1 MKNKFLIDTHTF
13 IWLIDDDPK
22 LSDTYKILIEDFDNE
37 IFISIASLWEM
48 AIKISIGKLKV
59 AGVLQQMIE
68 ELYLRNIQILPIN
81 PSHVLKVETLPFHHK
96 DPFDRIIAAQCLVEN
111 ITAISVDE
119 ILDEYHVNRVF

>member
-22 LSDTYKILIEDFDNE
+22 LSTIYKSLIEDVDNE
-37 IFISIASLWEM
+37 IFISITSLWEM

-68 ELYLRNIQILPIN
+68 ELTVRNIQILPIN

-111 ITAISVDE
+111 ITVISADK

>member
-22 LSDTYKILIEDFDNE
+22 LSNNCKGLIEDGDNE

-68 ELYLRNIQILPIN
+68 EIYIRDIRILPIN

-96 DPFDRIIAAQCLVEN
+96 DPFDRIIAAQSLVEN
-111 ITAISVDE
+111 ITVISIDE
-119 ILDEYHVNRVF
+119 ILDEYLVNRIF

>member
-22 LSDTYKILIEDFDNE
+22 LSSTYKSLIDDSDNE

-68 ELYLRNIQILPIN
+68 ELFVRNIKILPIN

-96 DPFDRIIAAQCLVEN
+96 DPFDRIIVAQCLVEN
-111 ITAISVDE
+111 LTAISVDE

>member
-1 MKNKFLIDTHTF
+1 MKNKFLVDTRTF

-22 LSDTYKILIEDFDNE
+22 LFNTYKSLIEDLDNE

-59 AGVLQQMIE
+59 TEVLQQMID
-68 ELYLRNIQILPIN
+68 ELYLRDIQILPIDF
-81 PSHVLKVETLPFHHK
+81 SHILKVETLPFHHK
-96 DPFDRIIAAQCLVEN
+96 DPFDRIILAQCLVEN

>member
-1 MKNKFLIDTHTF
+1 MKNKFLVETHTF

-22 LSDTYKILIEDFDNE
+22 LLNTYKSLIEDLDNE

-59 AGVLQQMIE
+59 AWVLQQMID
-68 ELYLRNIQILPIN
+68 ELYLRDIQILPVN
-81 PSHVLKVETLPFHHK
+81 SSHILKVETLPFHHK
-96 DPFDRIIAAQCLVEN
+96 DPFDRIFVAQCLVEN

>member
-1 MKNKFLIDTHTF
+1 MENKFLIDTHTF

-22 LSDTYKILIEDFDNE
+22 LSSTCKGLIEDSDNE

-59 AGVLQQMIE
+59 AGVLQQMID
-68 ELYLRNIQILPIN
+68 ELYLRNIQILSIN

-96 DPFDRIIAAQCLVEN
+96 DPFDRIIVAQCLVEN

>member
-1 MKNKFLIDTHTF
+1 MKNKFLVDTRTF

-22 LSDTYKILIEDFDNE
+22 LFNTYKSLIEDLDNE

-59 AGVLQQMIE
+59 TGVLQQMID
-68 ELYLRNIQILPIN
+68 ELYLRDIQILPIN
-81 PSHVLKVETLPFHHK
+81 SSHILKVETLPFHHK
-96 DPFDRIIAAQCLVEN
+96 DPFDRIFVVQCLVEN
-111 ITAISVDE
+111 ITAISVGE

>member
-22 LSDTYKILIEDFDNE
+22 LSNTCKSLIEDIDNE

-68 ELYLRNIQILPIN
+68 ELSVRNIQILPIN

-111 ITAISVDE
+111 ITAISIDE
-119 ILDEYHVNRVF
+119 ILDEYQVNRVF

>member
-1 MKNKFLIDTHTF
+1 MKNDFLIDTHTF

-22 LSDTYKILIEDFDNE
+22 LSNTCKSLIEDVDNE

-59 AGVLQQMIE
+59 VGVLQQMIG
-68 ELYLRNIQILPIN
+68 ELYLRNIRILPIN

-96 DPFDRIIAAQCLVEN
+96 DPFDRIIAA
-111 ITAISVDE
+111 
-119 ILDEYHVNRVF
+119 

>member
-22 LSDTYKILIEDFDNE
+22 LSNTYKSLIEDIDNE
-37 IFISIASLWEM
+37 VFISIASLWEM

-59 AGVLQQMIE
+59 AGVLQQMID
-68 ELYLRNIQILPIN
+68 ELYLRNVQILPIS
-81 PSHVLKVETLPFHHK
+81 PSHILKVEMLPFHHK

-111 ITAISVDE
+111 ITAISIDE
-119 ILDEYHVNRVF
+119 ILDEYQVNRVF

>member
-1 MKNKFLIDTHTF
+1 MENKFLIDTHTF
-13 IWLIDDDPK
+13 ICLIDDDPK
-22 LSDTYKILIEDFDNE
+22 LSSTCKGLIEDSDNE

-59 AGVLQQMIE
+59 AGVLQQMID
-68 ELYLRNIQILPIN
+68 ELYLRNIQILSIN

-96 DPFDRIIAAQCLVEN
+96 DPFDRIIVAQCLVEN